1 MNKVPKLLIKTY
13 TKSFLDSAIAISLKY
28 YKLKNEVDNMTKVP
42 PELSE
47 LVNQVGN
54 FIEYWG
60 FKNVQ
65 GRLWAHLWLS
75 SEPLDAGDLMKRLG
89 ISKALVSISMKEML
103 EYEVVQEVGKSER
116 GTILYRANPDK
127 EMVILNVLRRRE
139 RMMMSR
145 ISSAFQLLE
154 KMNSIDKKYYRISEA
169 QMDGMGEMIKNVE
182 MLLDILLAM
191 EPERKKVWSQLN
203 QVAQLVQRA

>member
-1 MNKVPKLLIKTY
+1 MHSP
-13 TKSFLDSAIAISLKY
+13 IAISLIC
-28 YKLKNEVDNMTKVP
+28 YKLKNEVNDMTKVP

-145 ISSAFQLLE
+145 IASAFQLLE
-154 KMNSIDKKYYRISEA
+154 KMNPIDKKFYRISEA

-203 QVAQLVQRA
+203 QVAQLVRGA

>member
-1 MNKVPKLLIKTY
+1 
-13 TKSFLDSAIAISLKY
+13 
-28 YKLKNEVDNMTKVP
+28 MTKVP

-47 LVNQVGN
+47 LVDQIGN

-65 GRLWAHLWLS
+65 GRMWAHLWLS
-75 SEPLDAGDLMKRLG
+75 SEPLDASDLMKRLG

-145 ISSAFQLLE
+145 IASAFQLLE
-154 KMNSIDKKYYRISEA
+154 KMNPIDKKYYRISQP
-169 QMDGMGEMIKNVE
+169 QMDEMGEMIKNVE
-182 MLLDILLAM
+182 MLLDVLLAM
-191 EPERKKVWSQLN
+191 EPDRKKVWGQLN
-203 QVAQLVQRA
+203 QVAQIVRQA